1 MSAVKWG
8 RYEVNVV
15 AKSYKIRIYP
25 TNAQIQQI
33 EKTFGCCRFVYNYFL
48 AKSIKD
54 YEETGKSNNYY
65 DNCKFLTQMKKAV
78 EYQWLREVENM
89 ALQASIRDLD
99 KAYQNFF
106 RNVKQ
111 GKVPGFPKFK
121 KKSASRQSYKTT
133 FVTPKQFHTVDNK
146 IFLPKLKWVKFK
158 GNLDVKGTPLS
169 ATISRTASGKYFA
182 SICCKEVEIEEFD
195 KTGSVVGIDL
205 GIKDFAITSDG
216 KKIDNPKYLV
226 KSAKKLKR
234 LQRQLSKKQ
243 KGSNNRNKAR
253 IKLAR
258 QFEKVSNQR
267 NDFLHKLST
276 QLVKNHDIICV
287 EDLKVNNMVKNHK
300 LARSIS
306 DASWSKFVE
315 LLIYKCDWYGK
326 QLVKIDTFFPSSQT
340 CSCCGFKNPEV
351 KNLCVR
357 SWTCPNC
364 QTQHDRD
371 INAAKNILNEGLKI
385 AFS

>member
-1 MSAVKWG
+1 MT
-8 RYEVNVV
+8 NVV
-15 AKSYKIRIYP
+15 MKAYKIRIYP
-25 TNAQIQQI
+25 TKDQINLI

-54 YEETGKSNNYY
+54 YEETGKYNNYY
-65 DNCKFLTQMKKAV
+65 ANCKFLTQIKKLV
-78 EYQWLREVENM
+78 EYAWLREVENA
-89 ALQASIRDLD
+89 ALQASIRCLD
-99 KAYQNFF
+99 AAYQSFF
-106 RNVKQ
+106 RNLQQ
-111 GKVPGFPKFK
+111 GKNSGFPKFK
-121 KKSASRQSYKTT
+121 KKSSVHQAYKSV
-133 FVTPKQFHTVDNK
+133 FVTPKQFHVDECRLF
-146 IFLPKLKWVKFK
+146 IPKLKWVKFK

-216 KKIDNPKYLV
+216 EKIDNPKYLT
-226 KSAKKLKR
+226 KSTKKLKR
-234 LQRQLSKKQ
+234 LQRQMSKKQ
-243 KGSNNRNKAR
+243 KGSNNRNKSR

-276 QLVKNHDIICV
+276 NIVKNHDIICV
-287 EDLKVNNMVKNHK
+287 EDLKVKNMLKNHK

-315 LLIYKCDWYGK
+315 LLTYKCSWYGK
-326 QLVKIDTFFPSSQT
+326 QFVKIGTFFPSSQT

-351 KNLCVR
+351 KNLEVR
-357 SWTCPNC
+357 NWTCPNC
-364 QTQHDRD
+364 QTKHDRD
-371 INAAKNILNEGLKI
+371 VNAAKNILSEGLRI

>member
-1 MSAVKWG
+1 
-8 RYEVNVV
+8 
-15 AKSYKIRIYP
+15 
-25 TNAQIQQI
+25 
-33 EKTFGCCRFVYNYFL
+33 
-48 AKSIKD
+48 
-54 YEETGKSNNYY
+54 
-65 DNCKFLTQMKKAV
+65 MK
-78 EYQWLREVENM
+78 EPENM
-89 ALQASIRDLD
+89 ALQASLKDLD
-99 KAYQNFF
+99 SAYQNFF
-106 RNVKQ
+106 RNLKE

-121 KKSASRQSYKTT
+121 KKSASRQSYKAAYQ
-133 FVTPKQFHTVDNK
+133 TPARFHVHKNR
-146 IFLPKLKWVKFK
+146 IFLPKLKWVKFR
-158 GNLDVKGTPLS
+158 GNLDVKGVPLS
-169 ATISRTASGKYFA
+169 ATISRSPSGKYFA

-216 KKIDNPKYLV
+216 QKIDNPKYHA
-226 KSAKKLKR
+226 KSTKKLKR
-234 LQRQLSKKQ
+234 LQRQMSKKQ

-276 QLVKNHDIICV
+276 NIVKNHDIICV
-287 EDLKVNNMVKNHK
+287 EDLKVKNMVKNHK

-315 LLIYKCDWYGK
+315 FLTYKCSWYGK

-351 KNLCVR
+351 KNLDVR

-364 QTQHDRD
+364 QAEHDRD
-371 INAAKNILNEGLKI
+371 VNAAKNILSEGLRI
-385 AFS
+385 AFA